1 MKYRLY
7 SQIPDSEKILL
18 KGSDIKYNAN
28 VDDSEILVIKDNK
41 FDHIVYF
48 PYDEI
53 DDNELYNVYEDG
65 HISGSGI
72 CYMKIFIF

>member
-7 SQIPDSEKILL
+7 SQIPDSEKRLL

-41 FDHIVYF
+41 FDHTVYF

-53 DDNELYNVYEDG
+53 DDDVLYRIYEDG
-65 HISGSGI
+65 YISGSGN
-72 CYMKIFIF
+72 CYTKIFIF